1 MSWKD
6 VIITKFFLFFFVL
19 FFFFFKPDCNEVSK
33 MSSLWLCAYATQL
46 GSFITRACRQV
57 VLNVWSKSG
66 RPVSLTT
73 VFADCGRLAGVF
85 LFKKNSSGA
94 LKCWFRFSWTN
105 VCVFVTDW
113 ALFPLNCSVGRHV
126 FGTTAHGHPRHNSY
140 NGHFMSIF
148 KILGLL
154 LTISLSFYI
163 PTSASV
169 HLYTVNSLGWDH
181 SF

>member
-6 VIITKFFLFFFVL
+6 VIITKLVGFVL
-19 FFFFFKPDCNEVSK
+19 FLVFFNLTVIRYLRCQVCDCVH
-33 MSSLWLCAYATQL
+33 TQHRL
-46 GSFITRACRQV
+46 GLFITRACKQV
-57 VLNVWSKSG
+57 VLNVRSKSG

-105 VCVFVTDW
+105 VCVFVIDW

-126 FGTTAHGHPRHNSY
+126 FGTTAHGHPRHNSH

-148 KILGLL
+148 KILRLL
-154 LTISLSFYI
+154 LTISVSFYI
-163 PTSASV
+163 PTL
-169 HLYTVNSLGWDH
+169 HPFIYIL
-181 SF
+181 